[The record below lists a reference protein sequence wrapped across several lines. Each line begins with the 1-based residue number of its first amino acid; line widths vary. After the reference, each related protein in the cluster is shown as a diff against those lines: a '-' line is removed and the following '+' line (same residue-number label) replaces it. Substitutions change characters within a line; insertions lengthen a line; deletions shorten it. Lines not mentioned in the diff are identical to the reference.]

1 MAEWRIWQEDIFKIV
16 RSLRIKP
23 EHTKW
28 MRKTTQKTETTDLP
42 EMLETWPISL
52 CSSDETHGNS
62 SDSST
67 LGR

>member
-1 MAEWRIWQEDIFKIV
+1 MDEGKL
-16 RSLRIKP
+16 LR
-23 EHTKW
+23 
-28 MRKTTQKTETTDLP
+28 RQKATDLP

-67 LGR
+67 LEAVTGPAHSTPCTHSFLW